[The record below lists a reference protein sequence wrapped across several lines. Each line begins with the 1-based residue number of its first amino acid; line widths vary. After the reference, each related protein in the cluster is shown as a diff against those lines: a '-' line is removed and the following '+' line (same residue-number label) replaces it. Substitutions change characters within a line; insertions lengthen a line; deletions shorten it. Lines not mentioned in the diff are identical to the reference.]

1 MTVLAMTAVVTTLV
15 GVVLALFVT
24 QHRFVQRDVQ
34 RTEALYLAEAAV
46 YQALA
51 RLHVDPDWR
60 PVGDSLAPILFP
72 APRGASERT
81 RDPAPRIWAR
91 PLGGFWQIRADAQV
105 GRAIVSLRTRF
116 GESPTR
122 HFDQALALGDTLS
135 ALTLTEEARIVG
147 GVRMGSQGIRTAPLR
162 GRPFQGS
169 IQGGAVQVNEDP
181 LPRFASRLFD
191 ETMDR
196 LDGYLTE
203 ALRVAGDP
211 LPGSRDE
218 EGTLFPWPAALDPN
232 VSDIAAEG
240 LFTDSLHVL
249 VGRGSVALTPED
261 SLLLRRPIILL
272 VNGDLTL
279 TGPLRFAPGSTLA
292 VTGDLTFDPEV
303 TGQELLVYART
314 IAANGANFS
323 GQLLARDG
331 VRLDGRC
338 RLAYPSVV
346 YVEGQDGA
354 QADAGRTQTGSVD
367 AEVEEEGVRSDAPQG
382 LVVASASADGT
393 LLYPALGGVAAGQGA
408 SVQLEEEARIRG
420 AVYANTRTETS
431 ARLDG
436 TLLTRQLY
444 FYEAPATYIN
454 WLRAGTLNRLARPES
469 FVLPIGFDAP
479 PSLRRTDEPR
489 YEVVSW
495 QEQITIARTDV

>member
-1 MTVLAMTAVVTTLV
+1 MRSPRTKDQGQATESGSGLVTVLAMTAVVTTLI
-15 GVVLALFVT
+15 GIVLALFVT
-24 QHRFVQRDVQ
+24 QYRFIQRDVQ

-46 YQALA
+46 YQALT
-51 RLHVDPDWR
+51 RLHTDPDWQ
-60 PVGDSLAPILFP
+60 PVGDSLAPMPFP
-72 APRGASERT
+72 ATRGDEEQA

-91 PLGGFWQIRADAQV
+91 PLAGFWQIRADAQV
-105 GRAIVSLRTRF
+105 GRAIASLRTRF
-116 GESPTR
+116 GEAPTR

-147 GVRMGSQGIRTAPLR
+147 GVRMGGQGIRTAPLR
-162 GRPFQGS
+162 GRPFRGS

-191 ETMDR
+191 ETIDR

-203 ALRVAGDP
+203 ARRVAGDP
-211 LPGSRDE
+211 PTGSRNE
-218 EGTLFPWPAALDPN
+218 EGTLFPWLSALDPG

-240 LFTDSLHVL
+240 LFTDSLQVL
-249 VGRGSVALTPED
+249 VGRGGVALTPED
-261 SLLLRRPIILL
+261 SLLLRRPIFLL

-279 TGPLRFAPGSTLA
+279 SGPLRFALGSTLA
-292 VTGDLTFDPEV
+292 VTGDLTFGPEV
-303 TGQELLVYART
+303 AGEELLAYART
-314 IAANGANFS
+314 IAGSGAKLS

-331 VRLDGRC
+331 VRLDGRS
-338 RLAYPSVV
+338 RLVYPSVV

-354 QADAGRTQTGSVD
+354 QADAGRTQSESVD
-367 AEVEEEGVRSDAPQG
+367 TEEGIRSDAPQG
-382 LVVASASADGT
+382 LVVASASVDGT

-436 TLLTRQLY
+436 TLLTRQLF

-454 WLRAGTLNRLARPES
+454 WLRAGTLNRPARPES
-469 FVLPIGFDAP
+469 FVLP
-479 PSLRRTDEPR
+479 
-489 YEVVSW
+489 
-495 QEQITIARTDV
+495 